1 METLLQTQNSTDS
14 TKTQDSATAYV
25 ANTVQGASTTR
36 TQSSNP
42 FDKSLENLLDARK
55 ASAPTFQSDATT
67 TNGEESEFNQWE
79 MISLG
84 LEEPL
89 PPEDVMEELYVLNV
103 IYGTISTLTYQSGT
117 RSTS

>member
-1 METLLQTQNSTDS
+1 MLQTQNSTDS
-14 TKTQDSATAYV
+14 NKGQDSATAYV

-42 FDKSLENLLDARK
+42 FDKSLETLLDAQK
-55 ASAPTFQSDATT
+55 ASVPTYQNDTAKM
-67 TNGEESEFNQWE
+67 NGEEPEYNQWE

-89 PPEDVMEELYVLNV
+89 PPEDVMEEL
-103 IYGTISTLTYQSGT
+103 
-117 RSTS
+117 